1 MSTRLSK
8 IKQLRE
14 QKKIE
19 LEKIS
24 SRSRTYSKGNKRE
37 PSSYRVC
44 LTCKRILYFKQ
55 YRTHNEKYK
64 SHGWPD
70 PENKRRLSRCK
81 LCEDLVQKKKRDR
94 KPWWRLNILAKGRAK
109 KNNLP
114 YNINDEDIKNIW
126 PLDNKCPIL
135 GTEFKS
141 GIKNKNV
148 LPTLDKIIPSKGYV
162 RGNIAV
168 ISFRANQIKSDVT
181 DINVFKKLY
190 EFYKKK

>member
-1 MSTRLSK
+1 M
-8 IKQLRE
+8 
-14 QKKIE
+14 
-19 LEKIS
+19 
-24 SRSRTYSKGNKRE
+24 
-37 PSSYRVC
+37 
-44 LTCKRILYFKQ
+44 
-55 YRTHNEKYK
+55 
-64 SHGWPD
+64 
-70 PENKRRLSRCK
+70 
-81 LCEDLVQKKKRDR
+81 CEDLVQKKKRDR

-114 YNINDEDIKNIW
+114 YNINEEDIKNIW

-162 RGNIAV
+162 KGNIAV